1 MTLRQWLP
9 AALLAILPCAATAQ
23 SRQTTA
29 PAAADSTSAALAVF
43 IGGVVDGTLADHARM
58 GFDVD
63 RAAFISCLADYLSG
77 KPAGMDANEAKDYL
91 NRLYASMQPAEP
103 EPLAPADAQAQTEF
117 VAAAASRP
125 GARVLPTGTV
135 VEVLKEGTGAAP
147 QEDGIVEM
155 RYRGVFADGRVF
167 DEVPPEEAPLDFPVA
182 ALTPGLIEALTSGM
196 RSGGIYRV
204 TLPPDAAYGAQGIPG
219 SIPPGAALEF
229 TIDLI
234 SAE

>member
-1 MTLRQWLP
+1 MGIRQSVIAL
-9 AALLAILPCAATAQ
+9 AAAMILSSPSAEAEARTA
-23 SRQTTA
+23 S
-29 PAAADSTSAALAVF
+29 ADSTSTALAVF
-43 IGGVVDGTLADHARM
+43 VGGVVDGTLADHARM
-58 GFDVD
+58 GFDID
-63 RAAFISCLADYLSG
+63 RAAFVARLSDYLSG

-91 NRLYASMQPAEP
+91 NRLYASMRPEEP
-103 EPLAPADAQAQTEF
+103 EPLAPAEPEAQREF
-117 VAAAASRP
+117 VAAAAARP

-147 QEDGIVEM
+147 QEDGIVEI

-167 DEVPPEEAPLDFPVA
+167 DEVKAEEAPLDFPVA

-196 RSGGIYRV
+196 LAGGIYRV
-204 TLPPDAAYGAQGIPG
+204 TLPPDAAYGPQGIPG
-219 SIPPGAALEF
+219 SIPAGAALEF